1 MKKLLKYILAL
12 IITISLVHITVDII
26 DFVKEITILKD
37 HQFKAKIKEE
47 RMMHPTVKI
56 TSIVMTDSPDTGLG
70 GYITLSAATG
80 FSIKYDIQNNESLII
95 TNDHFCKTNLS
106 DVSFIIEDY
115 SKSSFESKRSYL
127 DGKIVLSES
136 SLDLCLIKADGYIRP
151 AILANYNYTPRAF
164 EEIYV
169 IGSPSG
175 NFPIIFDS
183 YVSNVISRKEIALGS
198 MNPEGNSFL
207 LISEQVFPGH
217 SGSPVF
223 TKDGKVIGIIFGA
236 LRSYGGLAIS
246 VKDIY
251 KILELAEE

>member
-12 IITISLVHITVDII
+12 IITVSLVHITIDII
-26 DFVKEITILKD
+26 DFAKEVTILKD
-37 HQFKAKIKEE
+37 HQLKAKVRAE

-56 TSIVMTDSPDTGLG
+56 TSIVMTSSLEAGSA
-70 GYITLSAATG
+70 GYLTLSAATG
-80 FSIKYDIQNNESLII
+80 FSIKYDIKNNESLVI

-115 SKSSFESKRSYL
+115 SKSSFESNRSYL
-127 DGKIVLSES
+127 DGKIVLTES
-136 SLDLCLIKADGYIRP
+136 SLDLCLIKVNGYIRP
-151 AILANYNYTPRAF
+151 VILASHSYTPRAF

-169 IGSPSG
+169 VGGPYG
-175 NFPIIFDS
+175 DFPIIFDS
-183 YVSNVISRKEIALGS
+183 YISSIISRREVALGLMS
-198 MNPEGNSFL
+198 PKGNSFL

-236 LRSYGGLAIS
+236 LRTYGGLAIS

-251 KILELAEE
+251 KILELVKE